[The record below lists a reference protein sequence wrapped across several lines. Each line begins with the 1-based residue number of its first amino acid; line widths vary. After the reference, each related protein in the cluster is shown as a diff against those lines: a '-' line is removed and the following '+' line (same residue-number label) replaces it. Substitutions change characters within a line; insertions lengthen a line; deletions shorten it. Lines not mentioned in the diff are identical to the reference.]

1 MMTSLSP
8 SSFTVTGSNF
18 SSNGTVYIQVLNSSG
33 SVVATS
39 STTADSSGNISVTV
53 PSTQVLSIGTSNTTG
68 TYTGSVVAVDEM
80 TGKSSNAVSITLNV
94 TIQTPQITLST
105 TSFSYV
111 S

>member
-1 MMTSLSP
+1 MTGVSP

-18 SSNGTVYIQVLNSSG
+18 TANGSVDIEVLNSSG
-33 SVVATS
+33 SVVAEAT
-39 STTADSSGNISVTV
+39 TTADSSGNISVTV
-53 PSTQVLSIGTSNTTG
+53 PSTQVLAIGTSNTTG
-68 TYTGSVVAVDEM
+68 TYSGSVVAVDEF

-94 TIQTPQITLST
+94 TIATPSITLST

>member
-1 MMTSLSP
+1 MTSLSP

-18 SSNGTVYIQVLNSSG
+18 TANGSVSIEVLNSSG

-39 STTADSSGNISVTV
+39 STTADSSGNISVSV
-53 PSTQVLSIGTSNTTG
+53 PSSQVLSIGNSNTAG
-68 TYTGSVVAVDEM
+68 TYSGSVVAVDSF
-80 TGKSSNAVSITLNV
+80 TGVSSNAVNITLSVTIPTPSITL
-94 TIQTPQITLST
+94 SA

>member
-18 SSNGTVYIQVLNSSG
+18 TANGNVEIEVLNSSG
-33 SVVATS
+33 SVVSNA
-39 STTADSSGNISVTV
+39 STTADSSGNISVSL
-53 PSTQVLSIGTSNTTG
+53 PSSLVLSIGTSNTTG
-68 TYTGSVVAVDEM
+68 TYSGRVVAVDEF
-80 TGKSSNAVSITLNV
+80 TGVSSNAVSITLSV
-94 TIQTPQITLST
+94 SIATPSITTST